1 MKMKILAAAAVL
13 TLFSAPLCSPLAAQ
27 NPEDAATSNVKTG
40 PKGYTAAYV
49 IEPVS
54 GRVLFADNEN
64 TPVPTASMVKMM
76 TCLIVM
82 EEIDAGRL
90 TLDTPVTISAR
101 ASLMGGSQI
110 YAKQGQTFP
119 VKTLLAATMIQSA
132 NDAAMALAE
141 KVGGSAESF
150 ATLMNQRGKKMGL
163 KNSTFY
169 DPHGLP
175 SKVKGQDDVMSARDL
190 AVLGMELMK
199 HPLMREYAAMPTMAF
214 SNGTF
219 TSGMTNPN
227 HLLKDYDGAYGIK
240 TGYTVGAGFSVTA
253 AAKRGGMDVIAVVT
267 GAKTSRGPNSSFD
280 IAARLMN
287 DAFVRF
293 STVTPIKKGAVAGKA
308 PVGRGKVATVDAV
321 AVRDASAVVARG
333 EEASVTSSFEPDRIQ
348 APVKKGQPVG
358 TIVLKANGKEVARV
372 PAVAAADVAVRPWW
386 QFWSLEGG

>member
-1 MKMKILAAAAVL
+1 MKKNLLAAAAALL
-13 TLFSAPLCSPLAAQ
+13 TLVAAPLSTPLAAQ
-27 NPEDAATSNVKTG
+27 NPEDRATSNVKTG

-49 IEPVS
+49 IEPAS
-54 GRVLFADNEN
+54 GRVLFAENEN

-141 KVGGSAESF
+141 KVGGSSESF

-175 SKVKGQDDVMSARDL
+175 AKVKGQDDVMSARDL

-199 HPLMREYAAMPTMAF
+199 HPLMREFAAMPTMAF

-227 HLLKDYDGAYGIK
+227 HPG
-240 TGYTVGAGFSVTA
+240 
-253 AAKRGGMDVIAVVT
+253 
-267 GAKTSRGPNSSFD
+267 SRPD
-280 IAARLMN
+280 TR
-287 DAFVRF
+287 
-293 STVTPIKKGAVAGKA
+293 KA
-308 PVGRGKVATVDAV
+308 P
-321 AVRDASAVVARG
+321 ASR
-333 EEASVTSSFEPDRIQ
+333 
-348 APVKKGQPVG
+348 
-358 TIVLKANGKEVARV
+358 
-372 PAVAAADVAVRPWW
+372 
-386 QFWSLEGG
+386 